1 MNKNGKNMTILE
13 KENKKYKKRIISLE
27 NKFDELKKTSDSLLQ
42 NSINYRRIS
51 EVSPSIITVYDCK
64 KRKNVF
70 QSRSLLQKFGFTK
83 NDIKKFK
90 SGKFPNKSSLVHP
103 DDMKLLSQSLKDI
116 RNMKNGR
123 DYIVEYRLKDKK
135 GNWQW
140 IRKLSNVYKRDR
152 DGKPVQIISSHDIIT
167 DHKISEQKLIE
178 TKQLLE
184 KITSTSPE
192 IIAVAD
198 LKKGIN
204 IYQNR
209 SILELLGYSKDRIKE
224 ITRNQRYIYKH
235 LLHQDDL
242 KNIFNFDKKI
252 NTFKDNTNY
261 EIEYRLKS
269 NNGVWHWVRR
279 VCRVFQRDNKGFP
292 SHIVSIFES
301 INENKKAEEAL
312 VENERTAQALL
323 NTIPETVFMQDLK
336 GHILALNDTAAKRF
350 GYSKEK
356 LIGKC
361 VYDLFPEKVAKAR
374 KEKLKELIKTKEPT
388 EFRDERNGRFYDTI
402 GYPLFDTDKNI
413 SKVIV
418 FAKDI
423 TQQLLAARAIK
434 ESEERYRDLTES
446 SPEAIIVHFGG
457 KILFANKAAS
467 TLLGYD
473 KPDEMLGKNIMSFLH
488 PDYRAT
494 VIERINKITVL
505 NKEVPIAEEKFIKK
519 DGEYIDVEVTSL
531 PFSYRGNTA
540 VQVIARDISFRKE
553 AEKALKQS
561 EERYRAFITQS
572 TEGIYRMEL
581 ERPVKITVSS
591 KQQVKHLYKY
601 CYIAECNDVMAA
613 MYSCKKAS
621 ELSGIK
627 LINLHGGSEN
637 PHNINRLTEF
647 INSSYRILNKES
659 QEQDKDGKI
668 KYFVNNAVG
677 IVEDGYL
684 TRIWG
689 TQTDVTELREKE
701 AEIRKLSRAVEQSPV
716 SIIITNTAGDIEYV
730 NPKFTNV
737 TGYSAR
743 EVKGKNP
750 RILKSGEK
758 SLLEYKEL
766 WDTIKSGNEWQ
777 GEFHNKKKN
786 GKLFWESALIT
797 PIKNDKGDITH
808 FLSIKQDITEQ
819 KYNDEQL
826 KQSLKEK
833 EVMLREIHH
842 RVKNN
847 LQIISSLLKL
857 QGGYT
862 NDPVASE
869 YLKISQQR
877 VRTMALIHQQ
887 LYRSDD
893 LSGIDFGEYLK
904 KLIEH
909 LFSVYGI
916 DKSKIKLNINANR
929 IFLSIEK
936 AIPCGLIV
944 NELVTNSIKHA
955 FTQKN
960 NSEIE
965 AVLSQENN
973 SYKMIIK
980 DNGTGFP
987 KDVDFRNTSSLGMQ
1001 LVITLT
1007 EQLGGILELNNGTG
1021 TEFIITFPVDL

>member
-1 MNKNGKNMTILE
+1 MKKSKNNLTLRKNENNRLKKKITSLEKKLDELNKNSLSLLE
-13 KENKKYKKRIISLE
+13 SNNNFKRIA
-27 NKFDELKKTSDSLLQ
+27 
-42 NSINYRRIS
+42 
-51 EVSPSIITVYDCK
+51 EVSPSIITLYDCK
-64 KRKNVF
+64 KKKNIF
-70 QSRSLLQKFGFTK
+70 QSRSLLQKFGYTK
-83 NDIKKFK
+83 EDITKFK
-90 SGKFPNKSSLVHP
+90 TGKSHKKSSLVHP
-103 DDMKLLSQSLKDI
+103 DDMKLVEQSLRDI
-116 RNMKNGR
+116 SRMKNGK
-123 DYIVEYRLKDKK
+123 DYIFEYRLKDNK

-152 DGKPVQIISSHDIIT
+152 NGRPSQIISSHDIIT
-167 DHKISEQKLIE
+167 NYKTGEQALIE
-178 TKQLLE
+178 TTQLLE

-198 LKKGIN
+198 LSKGVN

-209 SILELLGYSKDRIKE
+209 SILELLGYSTDRIKN
-224 ITRNQRYIYKH
+224 IIKNHNYIYKH
-235 LLHQDDL
+235 LLHHDDL
-242 KNIFNFDKKI
+242 NNILSFDNKI

-269 NNGVWHWVRR
+269 NDGDWHWVRR
-279 VCRVFQRDNKGFP
+279 VCRVFQRDRKGFP
-292 SHIVSIFES
+292 SYIVSIFEN
-301 INENKKAEEAL
+301 INERKKAEEAL
-312 VENERTAQALL
+312 VESERTAQALL
-323 NTIPETVFMQDLK
+323 NTITETVFMQDLK
-336 GHILALNDTAAKRF
+336 GNILALNDTAAKRF

-361 VYDLFPEKVAKAR
+361 VYDLFPQKVANAR
-374 KEKLKELIKTKEPT
+374 REKLRELINTKEPT
-388 EFRDERNGRFYDTI
+388 ESRDERNGRFYDTI
-402 GYPLFDTDKNI
+402 GYPLFDKDKNL

-423 TQQLLAARAIK
+423 THQLLAARAIK

-446 SPEAIIVHFGG
+446 SPDAIIVHFGG
-457 KILFANKAAS
+457 KVLFANRAAAN
-467 TLLGYD
+467 LLGYGS
-473 KPDEMLGKNIMSFLH
+473 PEELLEKNALDFIH
-488 PDYRAT
+488 PDYKAK
-494 VIERINKITVL
+494 VIDRINKITVS
-505 NKEVPIAEEKFIKK
+505 NIEVPTLEEKFRKK
-519 DGEYIDVEVTSL
+519 NGEYIDVEVTSL

-540 VQVIARDISFRKE
+540 VQVIARDISFRIE

-561 EERYRAFITQS
+561 EERYRAFIAQS

-581 ERPVKITVSS
+581 EKPVRISVSS
-591 KQQVKHLYKY
+591 KQQVKHLYKN
-601 CYIAECNDVMAA
+601 CSIAECNDVMAK
-613 MYSCKKAS
+613 MYGYKKTK
-621 ELSGIK
+621 ELLGVK
-627 LINLHGGSEN
+627 LVNLPGNTEKPFNTNGL
-637 PHNINRLTEF
+637 IEF
-647 INSSYRILNKES
+647 IKSGYRILNKET
-659 QEQDKDGKI
+659 QEHDKNGKT
-668 KYFVNNAVG
+668 KYFINNAVG
-677 IVEDGYL
+677 IVENGFL

-701 AEIRKLSRAVEQSPV
+701 TEIRKLSRAIEQSPV
-716 SIIITNTAGDIEYV
+716 SIIITDTSGNIEYA
-730 NPKFTNV
+730 NPKFSNV

-750 RILKSGEK
+750 RILKSGDK
-758 SLLEYKEL
+758 SPDEYKEL
-766 WDTIKSGNEWQ
+766 WQTISSGNEWQ

-786 GKLFWESALIT
+786 GNLFWESALIT
-797 PIKNDKGDITH
+797 PIKNDKGEITH
-808 FLSIKQDITEQ
+808 FLAIKQDITEQ
-819 KYNDEQL
+819 KHNGEKL

-862 NDPVASE
+862 KDPVASE

-904 KLIEH
+904 KLIND
-909 LFSVYGI
+909 LFTIYGI
-916 DKSKIKLNINANR
+916 EKRKMLLNVNANH

-944 NELVTNSIKHA
+944 NELVSNSIKHA

-960 NSEIE
+960 NGKIE
-965 AVLSQENN
+965 ALLSQEENT
-973 SYKMIIK
+973 YRMIIR
-980 DNGTGFP
+980 DNGAGFP
-987 KDVDFRNTSSLGMQ
+987 GDVDFRNTSSLGMQ

-1007 EQLGGILELNNGTG
+1007 EQLGGEIELRNSVG
-1021 TEFIITFPVDL
+1021 TEFIINFPID